1 MSDPSNARSE
11 SAAADTGGLMSSI
24 AAVREILMM
33 NTVAESE
40 AVNELH
46 KHKQKSYEEILML
59 KGEIEKQRSSVQ
71 DLQSTVEQGREE
83 VKREKSVRQALETSH
98 AALEEHKKE
107 LLVQLE
113 IVKGSRVSLEGK
125 ISGFRDDLE
134 KENNA
139 FMQERAKWEEL
150 ERELRSQN
158 ENALKNTGAL
168 EARLLASQRQTA
180 EIESR
185 LSSMRKEGESSAT
198 RREETIQGYVNSN
211 EQLKKRIELGNVT
224 SIESLQLGLNESEAA
239 RESTMERVR
248 MSLVLLVVR
257 NGTVHQCCPSCWPN
271 VRFFSDPIFIPS
283 DEKGSSRS
291 PHTSARLVSG
301 RHQKGKGGKRK
312 DFHRIDFFESFARK
326 GFQGSDRLAR
336 SRCKT

>member
-1 MSDPSNARSE
+1 MSDLSNARSE

-46 KHKQKSYEEILML
+46 KHKQKSYEEILRL
-59 KGEIEKQRSSVQ
+59 KEEIEKQRSSVQ
-71 DLQSTVEQGREE
+71 DRQSKVEQGREE
-83 VKREKSVRQALETSH
+83 VHREKSVRQALETSH

-107 LLVQLE
+107 LLVHIE
-113 IVKGSRVSLEGK
+113 TVKGSRVSLEGK

-150 ERELRSQN
+150 VRELRSQN

-168 EARLLASQRQTA
+168 EARLLASQRQTK
-180 EIESR
+180 EIESQ
-185 LSSMRKEGESSAT
+185 LSSMRKEVESSAT

-239 RESTMERVR
+239 RESAIERVR
-248 MSLVLLVVR
+248 MSLFLLVVR
-257 NGTVHQCCPSCWPN
+257 NC
-271 VRFFSDPIFIPS
+271 
-283 DEKGSSRS
+283 SSV
-291 PHTSARLVSG
+291 L
-301 RHQKGKGGKRK
+301 
-312 DFHRIDFFESFARK
+312 SFM
-326 GFQGSDRLAR
+326 LA
-336 SRCKT
+336 